1 MTFRL
6 FFGLLILFFGNILTA
21 AEIKLNPAH
30 PVEYTVKRGDTLWN
44 IAGKFLKNPW
54 QWNEIW
60 QSNSQIK
67 NPDLIFPGDIIVLSF
82 VEGKPQLSFAG
93 NQNNGKVELAPKIR
107 EVSIQE
113 AIKIIPIEAIA
124 PFLSSPKIV
133 DKKQLDSAPY
143 VVDFAKE
150 HLLAG
155 AGDRIYVR
163 SIEHPETLNFTVYR
177 KGKKFE
183 MPDSKEIMGFEAIY
197 IADAVLQN
205 SGDPATL
212 EITQSKNV
220 IRKGDKLMPTENGQL
235 ALNFFPQAPAKQIK
249 GQIIS
254 VLDGLA
260 QIGQHHIVTI
270 NKGSADGLKPG
281 HVLQILQRGKKI
293 IDPFAKLKNDEVTL
307 PEEEAG
313 ILMVFRIFDHI
324 SYALVMSAKNA
335 IHVSDY
341 VVTP

>member
-1 MTFRL
+1 M
-6 FFGLLILFFGNILTA
+6 
-21 AEIKLNPAH
+21 
-30 PVEYTVKRGDTLWN
+30 
-44 IAGKFLKNPW
+44 
-54 QWNEIW
+54 
-60 QSNSQIK
+60 
-67 NPDLIFPGDIIVLSF
+67 
-82 VEGKPQLSFAG
+82 
-93 NQNNGKVELAPKIR
+93 
-107 EVSIQE
+107 
-113 AIKIIPIEAIA
+113 
-124 PFLSSPKIV
+124 SSPKIV

-143 VVDFAKE
+143 IVDFTKE

-163 SIEHPETLNFTVYR
+163 SIEHPTTLNFTVYR

-183 MPDSKEIMGFEAIY
+183 LPSSKKIIGFEAIH
-197 IADAVLQN
+197 IAEAVLQN
-205 SGDPATL
+205 TGDPATL
-212 EITQSKNV
+212 KVTQSKNV
-220 IRKGDKLMPTENGQL
+220 IRKGDKIMATENGRL

-254 VLDGLA
+254 VLDGVA
-260 QIGQHHIVTI
+260 QIGQHNIVVI
-270 NKGSADGLKPG
+270 NKGAADGLKSG
-281 HVLQILQRGKKI
+281 HVLQILQRGETI

-307 PEEEAG
+307 PDEEAG